1 MFRMIMFQDKPLRL
15 KDFSEEDQ
23 IIIIASC
30 CQSFPEI
37 AEAALDELLKV
48 LYQLD
53 FREVFGL
60 GDDVQDC

>member
-1 MFRMIMFQDKPLRL
+1 MFRTVMFQDRPLRL
-15 KDFSEEDQ
+15 QHFAEEDQ
-23 IIIIASC
+23 MIIIESC

-48 LYQLD
+48 LYELD

>member
-15 KDFSEEDQ
+15 TDFSDEDQ
-23 IIIIASC
+23 MIIIASC

-37 AEAALDELLKV
+37 AETALGELLKV